1 MKKTKIILLTGI
13 IMAVIATFAIL
24 PGCAAETT
32 TGETSAPETVVVT
45 ETVVVEKTVEV
56 EKDSPFTYEK
66 LREMAK
72 AGAYEGEPAKGHT
85 MAFANIIKSFPFCTS
100 VENNII
106 EEWKLAGGA
115 DADLTVLDNAADT
128 ALAIQNADIIFNKK
142 PEVFL
147 QFQLDA
153 QVNAQIGRRA
163 EELGV
168 FIIAIDVP
176 VPGFPFQGVD
186 NYGTSVLTGNWA
198 ADQIDAVYGGWENV
212 DRVFFLW
219 NPVIGETVAMRI
231 YGSMDVFKEKFGE
244 EADTKVEGS
253 KAVLVD
259 AGSTTDEAKAAMAD
273 ILAAYPED
281 ENIMVFC
288 LNDQTSAGVQA
299 AADIAG
305 RWDPEKWMIMS
316 QGLDELG
323 MQLVRDGI
331 VDGDSA
337 YFPEKYGEYLI
348 PGALAHMYGNPV
360 PAYMFIENVII
371 TPDNINEYYPQ

>member
-1 MKKTKIILLTGI
+1 MKKTKIALFICLVLV
-13 IMAVIATFAIL
+13 MVATFAIL
-24 PGCAAETT
+24 PGCKTETAK
-32 TGETSAPETVVVT
+32 ETSAPETVVVT
-45 ETVVVEKTVEV
+45 ETVIVKETVEV
-56 EKDSPFTYEK
+56 EKESPYTYEK

-72 AGAYEGEPAKGHT
+72 AGAYEGEPAKGRT
-85 MAFANIIKSFPFCTS
+85 LAFANIIKAFPFTTS
-100 VENNII
+100 VENSII
-106 EEWKLAGGA
+106 EQWKLAGGSM
-115 DADLTVLDNAADT
+115 DDLTVLDNAADT
-128 ALAIQNADIIFNKK
+128 ALAIQNADIIFTKK

-163 EELGV
+163 QELGV

-198 ADQIDAVYGGWENV
+198 ADQIDAVYGGWANV

-231 YGSMDVFKEKFGE
+231 YGSMDVFKERFGA
-244 EADTKVEGS
+244 EADTKAEGS

-259 AGSTTDEAKAAMAD
+259 AGSTTDEAKAAFAD
-273 ILAAYPED
+273 ILAAYPKD

-305 RWDPEKWMIMS
+305 RWDPKKWMLMS

-323 MQLVRDGI
+323 MQLLRDGI
-331 VDGDSA
+331 IDGDSA

-360 PAYMFIENVII
+360 PAYMFIENVIV
-371 TPDNINEYYPQ
+371 TLDNINEYYPE

>member
-1 MKKTKIILLTGI
+1 MKKTKIALFICLVLVVG
-13 IMAVIATFAIL
+13 ATFAIL
-24 PGCAAETT
+24 PGCKTEAAQETT
-32 TGETSAPETVVVT
+32 APETVVVT
-45 ETVVVEKTVEV
+45 ETVVVKETVEV
-56 EKDSPFTYEK
+56 EKESPYTYEK

-106 EEWKLAGGA
+106 EEWQLAGGSM
-115 DADLTVLDNAADT
+115 DDLTVLDNAADT

-231 YGSMDVFKEKFGE
+231 YGSMDVFKERFGD

-259 AGSTTDEAKAAMAD
+259 AGSTTDEAKAAFAD

-305 RWDPEKWMIMS
+305 RWDPDKWMIMS
-316 QGLDELG
+316 QGLDDLG

-348 PGALAHMYGNPV
+348 PGAVAYMYGNPV

-371 TPDNINEYYPQ
+371 TPENIDEYYPQ

>member
-1 MKKTKIILLTGI
+1 MKKTKIALFVSL
-13 IMAVIATFAIL
+13 AVIMVATFVIL
-24 PGCAAETT
+24 PGCKTEAAE
-32 TGETSAPETVVVT
+32 ETSAPETVVVT
-45 ETVVVEKTVEV
+45 ETVVVKETVEV
-56 EKDSPFTYEK
+56 EKESPYTYEK

-72 AGAYEGEPAKGHT
+72 AGAYEGEPAKDHT

-106 EEWKLAGGA
+106 EEWQLAGGSM
-115 DADLTVLDNAADT
+115 DDLTVLDNAADT

-176 VPGFPFQGVD
+176 VPGFPFMGVD

-231 YGSMDVFKEKFGE
+231 YGSMDVFKERFGE
-244 EADTKVEGS
+244 EADTKIEGS
-253 KAVLVD
+253 KATLVD
-259 AGSTTDEAKAAMAD
+259 AGSTTDEAKAAFAD

-305 RWDPEKWMIMS
+305 RWDPDKWMIMS
-316 QGLDELG
+316 QGLDDLG

-348 PGALAHMYGNPV
+348 PGAVAYMYGNPV
-360 PAYMFIENVII
+360 PAYMFIDNVII
-371 TPDNINEYYPQ
+371 TSDNIDEYYQ

>member
-1 MKKTKIILLTGI
+1 MKKTKIALFICLVG
-13 IMAVIATFAIL
+13 VVGATFAIL
-24 PGCAAETT
+24 PGCKTEAAQETT
-32 TGETSAPETVVVT
+32 APETVVVT
-45 ETVVVEKTVEV
+45 ETVVVKETVEV
-56 EKDSPFTYEK
+56 EKESPYTYEK

-106 EEWKLAGGA
+106 EEWQLAGGSM
-115 DADLTVLDNAADT
+115 DDLTVLDNAADT

-231 YGSMDVFKEKFGE
+231 YGSMDVFKERFGD

-259 AGSTTDEAKAAMAD
+259 AGSTTDEAKAAFAD

-305 RWDPEKWMIMS
+305 RWDPDKWMIMS
-316 QGLDELG
+316 QGLDDLG

-348 PGALAHMYGNPV
+348 PGAVAYMYGNPV

-371 TPDNINEYYPQ
+371 TPENIDEYYPQ